1 MAKKALMDIVREHTG
16 CTHVVA
22 RETTSALI
30 AAMTKEL
37 KSTGRFVLTN
47 FGVFTVSRMKA
58 RKGRNPRTGEQI
70 KIKASKT
77 VRFRASRNLREAI

>member
-1 MAKKALMDIVREHTG
+1 MAKQALMDVVRKHTG